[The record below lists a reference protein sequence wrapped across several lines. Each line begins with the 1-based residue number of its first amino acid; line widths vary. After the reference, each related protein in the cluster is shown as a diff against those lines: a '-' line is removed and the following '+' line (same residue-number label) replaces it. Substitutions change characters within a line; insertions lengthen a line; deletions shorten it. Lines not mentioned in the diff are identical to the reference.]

1 LPRGDE
7 GDFNRLRPRR
17 IPRLDF
23 FTSLETGNCGL
34 SGRQK
39 RQMGR
44 RRVSVISLLALLVL
58 GGAAGFYWWG
68 NGSRQAAFR
77 TTAVERGDIQ
87 STISATGTLNAVI
100 TVQVGT
106 QVSGTI
112 SQLLVDYN
120 SPVKKGMLIARI
132 DPATF
137 EAKVN
142 QARADLESSRAAV
155 MNQRAAVVRSQADL
169 ANARANVVRQEVAV
183 RDAKIKLD
191 SRARLFREGGISQ
204 EERDSSQATYD
215 SALAQKE
222 AAQASVR
229 AAEATLEVTQA
240 QLVAAE
246 AQVRQKQAALDQ
258 AQVDLNHTYIRAPV
272 DGIVVSRNVDVG
284 QTVAASLQAPTLF
297 LIAQD
302 LTKMQVDT
310 NVDEADIGRV
320 VLNQEAT
327 FTVDSYP
334 GQAFRGRVV
343 QIRQAPQVIQ
353 NVVTYNTVVAVS
365 NPDLKL
371 KPGMTANVKILV
383 AQRENA
389 LLVPNAAFRV
399 RVEGAEGQR
408 GSQAAAT
415 GRPKARAGGGSGP
428 PLRGA
433 APGGQQRVWVLQDGK
448 PVERMIR
455 IGLSD
460 GQKTEVL
467 EGLREGETVIVGV
480 PSQPRSG
487 SAPAGGPRLRL

>member
-1 LPRGDE
+1 
-7 GDFNRLRPRR
+7 
-17 IPRLDF
+17 
-23 FTSLETGNCGL
+23 
-34 SGRQK
+34 
-39 RQMGR
+39 M
-44 RRVSVISLLALLVL
+44 VL

-68 NGSRQAAFR
+68 NGNRKASFR
-77 TTAVERGDIQ
+77 TAPVERGEVV

-142 QARADLESSRAAV
+142 QARADLDSSRAAV
-155 MNQRAAVVRSQADL
+155 MNQRAAVVKAEADV
-169 ANARANVVRQEVAV
+169 ATARANVVRQDVAL
-183 RDAKIKLD
+183 RDAKVKAD
-191 SRARLFREGGISQ
+191 TRVRLYLEGGISQ
-204 EERDSSQATYD
+204 EERDSAQATLE
-215 SALAQKE
+215 SAQAQLE
-222 AAQASVR
+222 AAQASLR
-229 AAEATLEVTQA
+229 AAQAALEVTQA
-240 QLVAAE
+240 QLIAAE
-246 AQVRQKQAALDQ
+246 ATVKQKQAALDQ
-258 AQVDLNHTYIRAPV
+258 AQVDLNYTYIRAPV
-272 DGIVVSRNVDVG
+272 DGVVVSRNVDVG

-320 VLNQEAT
+320 VLNQDTT

-334 GQAFRGRVV
+334 GQLFRGRVV

-383 AQRENA
+383 ARRENA

-399 RVEGAEGQR
+399 RLEGAETQR

-415 GRPKARAGGGSGP
+415 GRPGTGAGRGSGP
-428 PLRGA
+428 AMRGA
-433 APGGQQRVWVLQDGK
+433 PPSVQQRIWVLQDGK

-455 IGLSD
+455 TGLSD
-460 GQKTEVL
+460 GQRTEVQ
-467 EGLREGETVIVGV
+467 EGLREGEIVIVGL

-487 SAPAGGPRLRL
+487 SGPSGGPRIRL

>member
-1 LPRGDE
+1 
-7 GDFNRLRPRR
+7 
-17 IPRLDF
+17 
-23 FTSLETGNCGL
+23 
-34 SGRQK
+34 
-39 RQMGR
+39 M
-44 RRVSVISLLALLVL
+44 VL

-68 NGSRQAAFR
+68 NGNRKASFR
-77 TTAVERGDIQ
+77 TAPVERGEVV

-142 QARADLESSRAAV
+142 QARADLDSSRAAV
-155 MNQRAAVVRSQADL
+155 MNQRAAVVKAEADV
-169 ANARANVVRQEVAV
+169 ATARANVVRQDVAL
-183 RDAKIKLD
+183 RDAKVKAD
-191 SRARLFREGGISQ
+191 TRVRLYLEGGISQ
-204 EERDSSQATYD
+204 EERDSAQATLE
-215 SALAQKE
+215 SAQAQLE
-222 AAQASVR
+222 AAQASLR
-229 AAEATLEVTQA
+229 AAQAALEVTQA
-240 QLVAAE
+240 QLIAAE
-246 AQVRQKQAALDQ
+246 ATVKQKQAALDQ
-258 AQVDLNHTYIRAPV
+258 AQVDLNYTYIRAPV
-272 DGIVVSRNVDVG
+272 DGVVVSRNVDVG

-320 VLNQEAT
+320 VLNQDTT

-334 GQAFRGRVV
+334 GQLFRGRVV

-399 RVEGAEGQR
+399 RLEGAETQR

-415 GRPKARAGGGSGP
+415 DYFKVKTTDKLMAAFHPIVDRAMN
-428 PLRGA
+428 
-433 APGGQQRVWVLQDGK
+433 
-448 PVERMIR
+448 E
-455 IGLSD
+455 
-460 GQKTEVL
+460 
-467 EGLREGETVIVGV
+467 VGV
-480 PSQPRSG
+480 TRQYKDLVGRFQAIPFMRMEAFDLDGYVVGKGLDGLFHMVAQEEIKIRTN
-487 SAPAGGPRLRL
+487 PAARVTDLLKEVFAR

>member
-1 LPRGDE
+1 MA
-7 GDFNRLRPRR
+7 RR
-17 IPRLDF
+17 KLK
-23 FTSLETGNCGL
+23 L
-34 SGRQK
+34 
-39 RQMGR
+39 
-44 RRVSVISLLALLVL
+44 VVVLLLLILL
-58 GGAAGFYWWG
+58 GAGGFYWFNT
-68 NGSRQAAFR
+68 NGRGPSYR
-77 TTAVERGDIQ
+77 TTPVERGELL
-87 STISATGTLNAVI
+87 STISSTGTLNAVV

-112 SQLLVDYN
+112 QQLLVDFN

-132 DPATF
+132 DPSIF

-142 QARADLESSRAAV
+142 QAQADLESARASV
-155 MNQRAAVVRSQADL
+155 LNQRAAVARAQADL

-191 SRARLFREGGISQ
+191 SRVRLFQEGGIAQ
-204 EERDSSQATYD
+204 EDRDSAQATYD
-215 SALAQKE
+215 SAVAQLE
-222 AAQASVR
+222 AAQAGVR
-229 AAEATLEVTQA
+229 SSQAALEVAQA
-240 QLVAAE
+240 QLTAAE

-258 AQVDLNHTYIRAPV
+258 AEVDLRNTFIRAPV

-320 VLNQEAT
+320 ALDQEAT

-334 GQAFRGRVV
+334 GQTFRGRVV

-371 KPGMTANVKILV
+371 KPGMTANVKLLV
-383 AQRENA
+383 ARREHA
-389 LLVPNAAFRV
+389 LLVPNAAFRF
-399 RVEGAEGQR
+399 RLESGSAASGAQRAGGPSGGTGGQP
-408 GSQAAAT
+408 QA
-415 GRPKARAGGGSGP
+415 GGGPRAGAPGMGGGSG
-428 PLRGA
+428 RGTDVRQGDA
-433 APGGQQRVWVLQDGK
+433 SRQRLYVLAEGK
-448 PVERMIR
+448 PAERQVK

-460 GQKTEVL
+460 GQRTEIL
-467 EGLREGETVIVGV
+467 DGLSEGDTVILGLG
-480 PSQPRSG
+480 QRN
-487 SAPAGGPRLRL
+487 APTTQGGPRLRL